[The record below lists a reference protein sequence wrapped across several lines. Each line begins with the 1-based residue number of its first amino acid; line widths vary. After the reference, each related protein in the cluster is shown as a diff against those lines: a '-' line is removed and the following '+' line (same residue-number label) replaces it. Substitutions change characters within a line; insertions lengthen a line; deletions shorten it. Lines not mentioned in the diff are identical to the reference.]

1 MRHTRTD
8 GLLFDEIGSM
18 YGLTRQGAVSRCMTA
33 EKHLRQLLVDAL
45 GEDAKEIIATTFHG
59 AQERA

>member
-1 MRHTRTD
+1 
-8 GLLFDEIGSM
+8 M